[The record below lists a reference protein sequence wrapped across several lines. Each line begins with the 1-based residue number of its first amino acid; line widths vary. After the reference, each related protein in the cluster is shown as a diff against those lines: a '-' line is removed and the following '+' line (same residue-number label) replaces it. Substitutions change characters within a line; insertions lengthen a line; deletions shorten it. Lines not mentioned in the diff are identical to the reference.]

1 VAVRRLVVVA
11 AGVAVALAV
20 GLWLGLWRQH
30 TAQYP
35 TEPLAARATLAPRTF
50 DFADPLT
57 ARFDV
62 LVDPRAV
69 DPASVR
75 VQQRFGLFHLLGAQ
89 LRVRKTGGVLLS
101 YRYTLECVV
110 SGCLPGRTLAERR
123 FLPALVS
130 YRTVTG
136 RKRRAVVAWPTY
148 IVATHLSTSDT
159 GDPTLHL
166 RADAPL
172 PPVSYRISPRT
183 LQALLAALAAVL
195 VLGAAGLVAVA
206 LPRRRGAAGPKL
218 PPLDEALALV
228 RASTLNGHNGERRR
242 ALGRLAR
249 VLRVEGQGEL
259 AGAAVRLA
267 WSSDPPSAEATS
279 ELADEVEASL

>member
-1 VAVRRLVVVA
+1 VRRLVVVA
-11 AGVAVALAV
+11 GVAAAVAV
-20 GLWLGLWRQH
+20 GLWLGLSRQR
-30 TAQYP
+30 AVQYP
-35 TEPLAARATLAPRTF
+35 AEPLAATATLAPRTF
-50 DFADPLT
+50 DFADRLT
-57 ARFDV
+57 ARLDV

-75 VQQRFGLFHLLGAQ
+75 VQQRFGLFHVLGADF
-89 LRVRKTGGVLLS
+89 RERKTGGVLLS

-110 SGCLPGRTLAERR
+110 PGCLPGRTLSERR
-123 FLPALVS
+123 FLPTLVS
-130 YRTVTG
+130 YRTVAG
-136 RKRRAVVAWPTY
+136 RKRRAVIEWPTY
-148 IVATHLSTSDT
+148 TVATHLSALDT
-159 GDPTLHL
+159 GDPTLRL

-172 PPVSYRISPRT
+172 PSVSYRISPRT
-183 LQALLAALAAVL
+183 LQALLAALAAIL

-218 PPLDEALALV
+218 PPLEEALALV

-267 WSSDPPSAEATS
+267 WSSAPPSADATS
-279 ELADEVEASL
+279 QLADEVEASL

>member
-1 VAVRRLVVVA
+1 M
-11 AGVAVALAV
+11 
-20 GLWLGLWRQH
+20 
-30 TAQYP
+30 
-35 TEPLAARATLAPRTF
+35 
-50 DFADPLT
+50 
-57 ARFDV
+57 

-75 VQQRFGLFHLLGAQ
+75 VRQRFGLFHLLGAQ
-89 LRVRKTGGVLLS
+89 FRVRNTGGVLLS

-110 SGCLPGRTLAERR
+110 PGCLPGRTLAERR

-130 YRTVTG
+130 YRTVAG
-136 RKRRAVVAWPTY
+136 RKRRAVIDVAD
-148 IVATHLSTSDT
+148 VHRR
-159 GDPTLHL
+159 H
-166 RADAPL
+166 
-172 PPVSYRISPRT
+172 PPVDFGHRRPDTAPARRRAASAGQLPD
-183 LQALLAALAAVL
+183 LAAHAA
-195 VLGAAGLVAVA
+195 GAARRAGGGARPRCRGA
-206 LPRRRGAAGPKL
+206 RRRRAAAAPAAPTGPKL
-218 PPLDEALALV
+218 PPLEEALALV

-267 WSSDPPSAEATS
+267 WSSDPPSADATS

>member
-1 VAVRRLVVVA
+1 MRRLAIVAVGVA
-11 AGVAVALAV
+11 AALAV
-20 GLWLGLWRQH
+20 GLWLGLSRQS
-30 TAQYP
+30 TAEFPKQP
-35 TEPLAARATLAPRTF
+35 FAATATLSPRTF
-50 DFADPLT
+50 NFADRLS
-57 ARFDV
+57 ARLDV

-75 VQQRFGLFHLLGAQ
+75 VQQRFGLFHVLGAE
-89 LRVRKTGGVLLS
+89 VRERQAGGVLLS

-110 SGCLPGRTLAERR
+110 PGCLPGRTLAERR
-123 FLPALVS
+123 FLPSLIA
-130 YRTVTG
+130 YRTLAG
-136 RKRRAVVAWPTY
+136 RVRQAAIEWPAYT
-148 IVATHLSTSDT
+148 VATHLSTPDI
-159 GDPTLHL
+159 GDPTTRL
-166 RADAPL
+166 RADAQL

-206 LPRRRGAAGPKL
+206 LPRRRPTRPTL
-218 PPLDEALALV
+218 PPLEEALALV

-249 VLRVEGQGEL
+249 VLRVEGEGDL

-267 WSSDPPSAEATS
+267 WSSDPPSAEATT
-279 ELADEVEASL
+279 ELADEVEAKL